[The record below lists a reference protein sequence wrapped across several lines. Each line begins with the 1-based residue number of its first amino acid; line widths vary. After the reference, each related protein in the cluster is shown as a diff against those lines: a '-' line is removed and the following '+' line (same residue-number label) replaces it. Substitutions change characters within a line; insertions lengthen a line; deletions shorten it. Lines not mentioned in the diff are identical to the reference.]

1 MEISHTLDHFTDQI
15 ALTLPHV
22 IGALLILLIGW
33 LIAKG
38 VKNLITR
45 LLQRTNW
52 DEKIFKNITGGKDTN
67 AFVGSL
73 FYYLIMIIVFLI
85 VLETLGISAVLTPLE
100 AMVGEFL
107 LFIPHLLAAL
117 IIGFVGYLLAK
128 FVSGLIS
135 FGGGFLTKWVDKTGF
150 KDTDK
155 VIKVLRTL
163 VFLIIF
169 VPLLIQAINAL
180 QLEAISDPL
189 NSLLTGF
196 IAMIGNIVLAA
207 VVLIVFIWGG
217 KYLTRFLSGLFQNLG
232 LDRMAE
238 KLQLQNMIGPGQ
250 SFSRLIAQVL
260 YFFILFFGGIT
271 ATEILQ
277 LKELTLILYQILN
290 VTGSIAFGLL
300 ILLIGNF
307 ISLLIYNGMIRSE
320 KNAFIA
326 SVLRYATLALFL
338 GMAFRAMGI
347 ANAIVEL
354 AFGLTLGAVAV
365 VIALSYGLGGREAAG
380 EHFQEIIQKI
390 KRPGDAGREA
400 NGPSS
405 SDLPEN

>member
-217 KYLTRFLSGLFQNLG
+217 KYLARFLSGLFQNLG

-354 AFGLTLGAVAV
+354 AFGLTLGAVAI

-380 EHFQEIIQKI
+380 EHFREIIQKI
-390 KRPGDAGREA
+390 KGPGNTAGGENRS
-400 NGPSS
+400 SS
-405 SDLPEN
+405 SDLP